1 MFVVGRTTIEGLPV
15 PDLPNPSANN
25 HLETRDCLI
34 EAALTCFAKYGYDAT
49 SIRLISSMA
58 GKNSSLISYYFGS
71 KEGLYREVIRHLLTR
86 FDVGS
91 LREYDSAPHQPPVD
105 AADAKTRLRAHI
117 RRVLIEVKAH
127 FHAMDPLKDAA
138 TRLFL
143 SEIHSP
149 KEEVKDLLRERLEP
163 SVRELRGCIRAL
175 RPDFSGAEVDF
186 WGITIHGSCISHAVR
201 SEINALV
208 WTAADF
214 HLPLDSMVDRLT
226 DFASRGLGQP

>member
-1 MFVVGRTTIEGLPV
+1 M
-15 PDLPNPSANN
+15 PDTHNPSTTA

-49 SIRLISSMA
+49 SIRLIASMA

-71 KEGLYREVIRHLLTR
+71 KEGLYREVFRHLLTR

-91 LREYDSAPHQPPVD
+91 LREYDSASFQPPVD
-105 AADAKTRLRAHI
+105 DVDGKIRLRAHI
-117 RRVLIEVKAH
+117 RRILIEVKAH
-127 FHAMDPLKDAA
+127 FHSMDPLKDAA

-143 SEIHSP
+143 SEVHSP

-163 SVRELRGCIRAL
+163 SVHDLRACIRAL

-214 HLPLDSMVDRLT
+214 HLPLESMVDRLT
-226 DFASRGLGQP
+226 DFASRGLSRP